1 MNKSRFKGMTA
12 FLDMLWI
19 LLAGFGAMFIIA
31 YLMIQPPAKNADVIK
46 RAEYIIVLEWEQSSP
61 DDVDLW
67 VMNPKGDVVSFRG
80 KSAGFM
86 NLEKDDLGWS
96 NDTITDEYGV
106 KTIIKI
112 NREVVTLRGVV
123 AGEYQVMLHV
133 FGRKF
138 LGSDKGFVTTPTEFT
153 IEVIKINP
161 YGVVY
166 KRSAVYTTRGQEI
179 SLVRFTVN
187 KDADFLFFNTLDSDF
202 ISSSPASGGYPST
215 GRDAMAG
222 RLENDRE
229 LH

>member
-67 VMNPKGDVVSFRG
+67 VMNPKGDVVSFRS

-133 FGRKF
+133 FSRKY
-138 LGSDKGFVTTPTEFT
+138 LGGIKGFVTTPTEFT

-187 KDADFLFFNTLDSDF
+187 KDSDFLFFNTLDSDF
-202 ISSSPASGGYPST
+202 ISSSPAPGGYPST
-215 GRDAMAG
+215 GRDAMEG
-222 RLENDRE
+222 RLENDRR
-229 LH
+229 L